1 MNKAFLSGVAAVA
14 ALGISTASAVEL
26 DGKKGIGA
34 ATAIGGT
41 SGLAFNYG
49 TGNLAIEGILSVD
62 NFVPGKDADGVN
74 TINLGVGAHFMALR
88 ADKAAFSVGGRLNL
102 GMGKTKPDDNEK
114 PPAKAEDVTQFGLD
128 IPLRV
133 YWFADEHVSFHYETG
148 ISVAMAGDKGGF
160 LPTKAVGAESR
171 DINIFGIQ
179 SGVGATFWW

>member
-102 GMGKTKPDDNEK
+102 GMGKSAAGK
-114 PPAKAEDVTQFGLD
+114 DVTQFGLD
-128 IPLRV
+128 IPTRV
-133 YWFADEHVSFHYETG
+133 YWFADEHVSFHFESGIRVMNVTG
-148 ISVAMAGDKGGF
+148 DDKSIGLF
-160 LPTKAVGAESR
+160 DSTQA
-171 DINIFGIQ
+171 
-179 SGVGATFWW
+179 VGATFWW

>member
-102 GMGKTKPDDNEK
+102 GMGKSMTDK
-114 PPAKAEDVTQFGLD
+114 DVTQFGLD
-128 IPLRV
+128 IPTRV
-133 YWFADEHVSFHYETG
+133 YWFADEHVSFHFESG
-148 ISVAMAGDKGGF
+148 ISVKMAGEDGGIASRSNP
-160 LPTKAVGAESR
+160 LMTAPAESR

>member
-62 NFVPGKDADGVN
+62 NFVPAKDADGVN

-102 GMGKTKPDDNEK
+102 AMGKAGT
-114 PPAKAEDVTQFGLD
+114 EDVTQFGLD
-128 IPLRV
+128 IPTRV

-148 ISVAMAGDKGGF
+148 ISVAMAGDKGGI
-160 LPTKAVGAESR
+160 LPTKATAPESR